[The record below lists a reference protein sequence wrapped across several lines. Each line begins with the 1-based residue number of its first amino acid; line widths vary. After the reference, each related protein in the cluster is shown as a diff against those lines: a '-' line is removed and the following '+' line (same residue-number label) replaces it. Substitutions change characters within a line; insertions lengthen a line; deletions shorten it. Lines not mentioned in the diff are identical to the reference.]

1 MLLVQITLTRKDFVK
16 ILWYYDLYV
25 QSDTLILA
33 DVSKNF
39 QNMSVEIYECN
50 PFHFLSAELAW
61 QAALK
66 KAKKNKFINWHWYV
80 TNGTKRY

>member
-1 MLLVQITLTRKDFVK
+1 MEDVIGADYTHSKRFCQ
-16 ILWYYDLYV
+16 
-25 QSDTLILA
+25 DTIILA